1 MNLETALNNAFFANQ
16 FNGFDASELVERSD
30 QDCDAML
37 LCALDLDVDAYGW
50 DVPSDAYHDELE
62 RDCDE
67 PYEPDC
73 DDGDDGAAL
82 ASAGWGTDE
91 DYNGWE
97 E

>member
-1 MNLETALNNAFFANQ
+1 MNLETAMNNAFFANI

-37 LCALDLDVDAYGW
+37 LCALDFDVEAYGW
-50 DVPSDAYHDELE
+50 DVPSTEE
-62 RDCDE
+62 E
-67 PYEPDC
+67 YEMDC
-73 DDGDDGAAL
+73 DDGDDGQAL

>member
-1 MNLETALNNAFFANQ
+1 MNLETALNKAFFANV

-30 QDCDAML
+30 RECNYGL
-37 LCALDLDVDAYGW
+37 LCAADFDVEMYGW
-50 DVPSDAYHDELE
+50 DVPSDEE
-62 RDCDE
+62 RE
-67 PYEPDC
+67 PEPDC